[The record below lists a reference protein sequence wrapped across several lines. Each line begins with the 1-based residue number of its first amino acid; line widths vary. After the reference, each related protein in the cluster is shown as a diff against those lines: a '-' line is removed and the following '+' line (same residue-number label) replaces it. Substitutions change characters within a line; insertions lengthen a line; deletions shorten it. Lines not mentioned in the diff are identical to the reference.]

1 MYADAHSEYLMSGT
15 ESNVIVKLSETVV
28 ERDLGIWMDNQ
39 LKFTAHV
46 EKAVIKANNQLL
58 GLIKRS
64 FIYTDIMLIKKLY
77 IAIVRPHLEYGNVAW
92 NPRLKKDTD
101 LLESVQHRATRMVPG
116 NKDLPYSDRLRAM
129 EPGP

>member
-1 MYADAHSEYLMSGT
+1 MHVSNKLYADTYCEYLMSGT

-46 EKAVIKANNQLL
+46 EKAVIKANQLL

-92 NPRLKKDTD
+92 HPRLKKDTD
-101 LLESVQHRATRMVPG
+101 LLESVQHRATRLVPG
-116 NKDLPYSDRLRAM
+116 I
-129 EPGP
+129 

>member
-1 MYADAHSEYLMSGT
+1 MSSVYLYADDSKLSRIIDCQEDCDALQEDIDNAVKFAEKWQLRFNISKCKIMHVSNKLYADAHSEYLMPGT

-46 EKAVIKANNQLL
+46 EKAVIKANQLL

-64 FIYTDIMLIKKLY
+64 FIYTDIIC
-77 IAIVRPHLEYGNVAW
+77 
-92 NPRLKKDTD
+92 
-101 LLESVQHRATRMVPG
+101 
-116 NKDLPYSDRLRAM
+116 
-129 EPGP
+129 